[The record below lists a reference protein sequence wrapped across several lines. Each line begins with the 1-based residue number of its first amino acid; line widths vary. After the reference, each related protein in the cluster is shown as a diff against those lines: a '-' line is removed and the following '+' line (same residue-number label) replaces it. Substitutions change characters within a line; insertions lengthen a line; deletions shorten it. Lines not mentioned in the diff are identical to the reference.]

1 MRKVPMSMVMAG
13 LMFVGVACED
23 DESSSTA
30 GSAADGVS
38 ASSSPIAGTGGD
50 DDCLQGTWVE
60 NSARL
65 QQFMS
70 EMGGPMVFTVMP
82 DSVLTMVI
90 AGEAVNVS
98 STITLQ
104 AAIADTVMQMT
115 GTGSYAGTFSA
126 DGSNIDIT
134 LTSQNFEAGDWMITA
149 DGETATAPGMA
160 PLEIGAPVGGPGT
173 YTCTDSTLVVVA
185 SGHTSTFDR
194 A

>member
-1 MRKVPMSMVMAG
+1 MRKVPVSVLVAG

-23 DESSSTA
+23 DERDSVA
-30 GSAADGVS
+30 GSVADPG
-38 ASSSPIAGTGGD
+38 ASSSPIAFTGEEA
-50 DDCLQGTWVE
+50 DCLQGAWVE

-65 QQFMS
+65 QAFMS

-82 DSVLTMVI
+82 DSVLTMVL
-90 AGEAVNVS
+90 AGDMVNVS

-115 GTGSYAGTFSA
+115 GSGTYAGTFTA
-126 DGSNIDIT
+126 DGSTLDVT
-134 LTSQNFEAGDWMITA
+134 LTSQEFVAGDWMISI

-160 PLEIGAPVGGPGT
+160 PLEIGPPIGGPGS
-173 YTCTDSTLVVVA
+173 YTCTDSTLSVVA